1 MVSAQGFVFFLHE
14 KWIPRWLPGGLPGGG
29 CGHGGSSQ
37 VFKLRKLECDIVY
50 SRASIKVLQI
60 WFHYFFSTQGKQKE
74 KWRQDKEFRLHHVTA
89 VETRSTISETC
100 LANL

>member
-60 WFHYFFSTQGKQKE
+60 WFHYFFLL
-74 KWRQDKEFRLHHVTA
+74 RANRR
-89 VETRSTISETC
+89 RS
-100 LANL
+100 